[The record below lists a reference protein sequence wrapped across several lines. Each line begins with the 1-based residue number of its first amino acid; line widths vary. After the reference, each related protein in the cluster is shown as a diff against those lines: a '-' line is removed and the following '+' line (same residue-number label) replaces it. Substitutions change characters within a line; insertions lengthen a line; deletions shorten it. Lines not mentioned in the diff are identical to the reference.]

1 MGVARNLDNNL
12 FYSIDPRVLQKMQRR
27 RMLTRAEEERLRAE
41 NRRKEYE
48 RVDHMKM
55 VAQDKLLKANLA
67 SEERVEKKRFARR

>member
-1 MGVARNLDNNL
+1 MARNLDNNL